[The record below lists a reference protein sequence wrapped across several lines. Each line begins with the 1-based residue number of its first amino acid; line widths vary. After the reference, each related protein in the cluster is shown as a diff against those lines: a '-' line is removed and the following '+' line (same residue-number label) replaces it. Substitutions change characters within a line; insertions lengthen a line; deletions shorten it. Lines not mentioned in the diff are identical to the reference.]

1 MKKPEPLTPFERE
14 RSGVT
19 TVKLSRA
26 TRALVAAMQGARHYR
41 SRTVDAVIY
50 DLCVAALDGNGPLG
64 PAERAK
70 IEAPFYLRA
79 RDGGAAR
86 GSASIPAIASIP
98 APGRPA
104 AGIPR
109 RPKRPAGK

>member
-1 MKKPEPLTPFERE
+1 MKPARPEPLTPFERE
-14 RSGVT
+14 RSGMT
-19 TVKLSRA
+19 TAKLSRA
-26 TRALVAAMQGARHYR
+26 TRALVAAIQNRRHYH

-70 IEAPFYLRA
+70 IEAPYYLRA
-79 RDGGAAR
+79 RE
-86 GSASIPAIASIP
+86 GSPSIPAIDSIP

-109 RPKRPAGK
+109 RSKRPAGK

>member
-26 TRALVAAMQGARHYR
+26 TRALVAAMQGARFYR
-41 SRTVDAVIY
+41 CRTVDAVIY

-70 IEAPFYLRA
+70 IEAPYYLRP
-79 RDGGAAR
+79 RE
-86 GSASIPAIASIP
+86 GSAGIPAIDSIP

-109 RPKRPAGK
+109 TRKRPADK